1 MSASGSTRRQKGSG
15 AAPPLPDSSLRIE
28 PRESALPRK
37 LRSARLHDS
46 SLPLVNLN
54 LAMTADGKIATAN
67 RAISS
72 FGSSSDLAHLYRLR
86 EQSDAILCGATT
98 INTENADLGPRRG
111 RSGHRSSAGA
121 KLPLR
126 VVVSGRGRVDP
137 GSRLFQ
143 RAYGPIVILATQR
156 IPKVR
161 LRRLQ
166 SLAHTVRICGEERID
181 FTEALRWLRSE
192 WNVRDLLCEGGGMVN
207 AALLEADLVDQIHL
221 TLCPWIVGGR
231 RAPTIADGHGVADL
245 ADASAWQLERI
256 RRLESELFLTYRR
269 IRGEATQSPDRRHK
283 QPR

>member
-1 MSASGSTRRQKGSG
+1 MSAPRSTRRQKGSG
-15 AAPPLPDSSLRIE
+15 AAPSLHHPSSRDELRE
-28 PRESALPRK
+28 FALPRK
-37 LRSARLHDS
+37 PRREELRDS
-46 SLPLVNLN
+46 SLPLVSLN

-72 FGSSSDLAHLYRLR
+72 FGSSRDLAHLYRLR
-86 EQSDAILCGATT
+86 ERSDAILCGATT
-98 INTENADLGPRRG
+98 INTENADLGPGGG
-111 RSGHRSSAGA
+111 RSVHRSSACGE
-121 KLPLR
+121 LPLR

-156 IPKVR
+156 ISKAR

-166 SLAHTVRICGEERID
+166 SLAHTVRIRGEERID
-181 FTEALRWLRSE
+181 FAEALRWLRSE

-231 RAPTIADGHGVADL
+231 RAPTIADGHGVANL
-245 ADASAWQLERI
+245 SDASVWQLERA

-269 IRGEATQSPDRRHK
+269 IREGPAKAPAHRQT